1 MDGYCVEPDH
11 ISLIEA
17 AKLSLLAISGL
28 MFQSWP
34 ADLGDLP
41 TAAETKENLSNSPPI
56 IFRGGHAIVDETQG
70 IDVLASLFLAINQ
83 FHTNGISPDNIFSYS
98 KAGRLILHT
107 NRNVSPICRTSTLFI
122 EISKRYETVLLP
134 LQSGNISYQQLYLA
148 GVEHVGYYENTVQGT
163 GFYWQWIP
171 RFDSDGLVSGG
182 RLELVG
188 NMSAMFRRHIPKKLV
203 VQK

>member
-1 MDGYCVEPDH
+1 MDGSCVESSD
-11 ISLIEA
+11 ISLFEA

-28 MFQSWP
+28 IFQAWP

-41 TAAETKENLSNSPPI
+41 TAAETKENPSNLPPV
-56 IFRGGHAIVDETQG
+56 IFRGGHVIVDESQC
-70 IDVLASLFLAINQ
+70 IDVLTSLFLAINQ
-83 FHTNGISPDNIFSYS
+83 FHTNGISPDNIFSSS

-107 NRNVSPICRTSTLFI
+107 NGNVSPVCRTSSLFI

-134 LQSGNISYQQLYLA
+134 LQSGNISCQQLYLA

-171 RFDSDGLVSGG
+171 RLDSDGLVSGG

-188 NMSAMFRRHIPKKLV
+188 NMSTMFRKHIPKKLV